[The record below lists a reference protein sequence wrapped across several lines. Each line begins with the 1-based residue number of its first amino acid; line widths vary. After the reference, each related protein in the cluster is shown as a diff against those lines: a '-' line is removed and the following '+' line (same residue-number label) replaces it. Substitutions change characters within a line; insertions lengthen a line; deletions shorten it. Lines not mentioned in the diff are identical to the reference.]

1 MTDYTVKDS
10 GEREEYAS
18 GMRRDVQTDKPRID
32 LVTPLGLP
40 YQETM
45 AYRRGM
51 HMMRGADKYGDRNWE
66 LASSHEEL
74 LRFRASAARH
84 FLQWFTGET
93 DEDHAAAVQ
102 FNMDAAELV
111 NWKLDQGQVT
121 GSAAVM
127 TPEDVEEFLSRW
139 RDDIV
144 PKHGEPVYLEYPKIG
159 TEAEQLEIPFDDG
172 DGEGE
177 DGDYLCR
184 CC

>member
-127 TPEDVEEFLSRW
+127 TPEEVDALLGSF
-139 RDDIV
+139 RDSLVTKGAFGQSMGWVGD
-144 PKHGEPVYLEYPKIG
+144 G
-159 TEAEQLEIPFDDG
+159 EQLTLFDPNSPAEEDDDG
-172 DGEGE
+172 DSI
-177 DGDYLCR
+177 CR